1 MYLQVEI
8 EHYLIIHTDVFHTRA
23 KLFKNYTQND
33 HFCINFC
40 MNVDFFFLG
49 GGPLCE
55 HRFFPQIRFKN
66 KINVLSCLKVRL

>member
-40 MNVDFFFLG
+40 MNVDFFG
-49 GGPLCE
+49 GGGVPYVNIGFF
-55 HRFFPQIRFKN
+55 HRF
-66 KINVLSCLKVRL
+66 VLKTKLTF

>member
-40 MNVDFFFLG
+40 MNVDFFLG
-49 GGPLCE
+49 GGGSPM
-55 HRFFPQIRFKN
+55 
-66 KINVLSCLKVRL
+66 

>member
-33 HFCINFC
+33 NFCINFC
-40 MNVDFFFLG
+40 MNVDFFWG
-49 GGPLCE
+49 GGSPM
-55 HRFFPQIRFKN
+55 
-66 KINVLSCLKVRL
+66 